1 MTVEDAAAVER
12 EHRGRNVTDVRM
24 EHLSAQMA
32 VLTGKIHF
40 TFTYIVLF
48 GKYKNGIIGA

>member
-1 MTVEDAAAVER
+1 MTVEDIAAVEW
-12 EHRGRNVTDVRM
+12 EHKGINVTGAPM

-40 TFTYIVLF
+40 TFPYIVLF